1 MKQTTQKAVAKR
13 PKVPRLPKAPKLSK
27 APKAPKLYR
36 YKRCGLDNV
45 YLEGGVEYVQTP
57 RGWVL
62 RIKDMEGLHRAIGR
76 WLVHEKKDLTGK
88 EFRFLRHE
96 INLTQQNLAA
106 LLNTEVQNVG
116 RWEREE
122 GNKIHGPA
130 QALIR
135 LLYDEK
141 INGNTEISKSLERLA
156 ELDEQIGSDED
167 MKFEAGPDGW
177 SAAA

>member
-1 MKQTTQKAVAKR
+1 MKQAMQRAVAKR
-13 PKVPRLPKAPKLSK
+13 LKVPKLAK

-36 YKRCGLDNV
+36 YKGCGLDNV

-62 RIKDMEGLHRAIGR
+62 RIEDMDGLHRAIGR
-76 WLVHEKKDLTGK
+76 SLVHEKKNLTGK

-96 INLTQQNLAA
+96 INLTLQNLAA
-106 LLNTEVQNVG
+106 ILNTDVQNIG

-122 GNKIHGPA
+122 VDKIPGPA
-130 QALIR
+130 QGLIR

-141 INGNTEISKSLERLA
+141 INGNTEVIKSLERLA
-156 ELDEQIGSDED
+156 ELDEQMGADED
-167 MKFEAGPDGW
+167 MTFEPGPEGW
-177 SAAA
+177 SIAA